1 MHGRQALDS
10 PRLEAPV
17 VNTFSGPF
25 ARQRGVDRIL
35 PSWPEPRNGVRGATA
50 SAGDG
55 VEPLRFLAE
64 HTFRIHGACRHEKVC
79 VVVPVVAI
87 T

>member
-10 PRLEAPV
+10 PRLEAAV

-35 PSWPEPRNGVRGATA
+35 PSWAQPRHRVRSATA

-55 VEPLRFLAE
+55 VKPLCLFAE
-64 HTFRIHGACRHEKVC
+64 HSVPINRARGNEKVC
-79 VVVPVVAI
+79 VMVTVVAI